1 MRKVVRSA
9 LVPYSASQMYELV
22 LDVASYPDFLPWCS
36 GSTVHSSDDKT
47 IEATLELERAG
58 IRKAFRTRNALTPGR
73 AMTLELVGGP
83 FRHLHGLWQFEQLGQ
98 DGSKVSLDLEFE
110 FENRVTDTLFGSF
123 FEDTCKSLVE
133 SFTKRAAE
141 VYG

>member
-1 MRKVVRSA
+1 MRKVCRSA

-22 LDVASYPDFLPWCS
+22 LDVDAYPEFLPWCS
-36 GSTVHSSDDKT
+36 ETTVHNRTDEVIDAS
-47 IEATLELERAG
+47 IALQRGG
-58 IRKAFRTRNALTPGR
+58 INKSFRTRNTLTPGK

-83 FRHLHGLWQFEQLGQ
+83 FNHLHGQWQFEQLGT

-110 FENRVTDTLFGSF
+110 FENRVTDTLFGRF
-123 FEDTCKSLVE
+123 FEDTCNSLVE
-133 SFTKRAAE
+133 SFTNRAAD